1 MNNKYTILV
10 KREFWEHR
18 SLWIAPLVTAAFF
31 LAAAICAALFANSFG
46 TPIFGGH
53 INVHSPAPF
62 GPLDQNPVL
71 IGLMGLAAQVF
82 LVSFI
87 TCFVYLLDCLYS
99 ERKDRSILFW
109 KSMPVSDANTVLVK
123 FTVAMVIVP
132 AAVFALAMI
141 TYGLIYGALSLGVPS
156 FAQFTAGSGVGDW
169 FDAQIKL
176 LGMVTASQLW
186 YAPLAA
192 WFMLASV
199 ASRRAPSLMAILP
212 PVALGVAES
221 MLFRTGYIWHFLG
234 NRLRPQPDL
243 WHALALPDLWV
254 GLVVAAGMLYMVI
267 RLRRYRDDT

>member
-1 MNNKYTILV
+1 MNRQLMTLV

-18 SLWIAPLVTAAFF
+18 SLWIAPMAVAGFF
-31 LAAAICAALFANSFG
+31 LAAAICAAVFASSFG
-46 TPIFGGH
+46 SPIFGNH
-53 INVHSPAPF
+53 ISVHSPARF
-62 GPLDQNPVL
+62 GPLDENPAL

-87 TCFVYLLDCLYS
+87 TCLVYLLDCLYS

-109 KSMPVSDANTVLVK
+109 KSMPVSDASTVLVK

-132 AAVFALAMI
+132 LAVYVLTTVVYA
-141 TYGLIYGALSLGVPS
+141 LIYGVLALGVPS
-156 FAQFTAGSGVGDW
+156 FAQFTASVGPADW
-169 FDAQIKL
+169 LDAQVKL
-176 LGMVTASQLW
+176 LGMITASQLW
-186 YAPLAA
+186 YAPIGA

-199 ASRRAPSLMAILP
+199 ASRRAPFLMASMP
-212 PVALGVAES
+212 WVAAGIAES
-221 MLFRTGYIWHFLG
+221 IVFHTSHVWQFMG

-243 WHALALPDLWV
+243 WHALSLPDLWM